1 MDTYCVGG
9 QSHKMFGDSS
19 FLWRTRREETW
30 GRWCDEEE
38 SDHKHIL
45 NVSTQWSCTPS
56 IWKHYGWI
64 FSEQMLELLVSN
76 YWFVCAVRLSL
87 IQSVSIS
94 GCRQIS
100 VIQWAFREQGTNSLT
115 SLAVWRNQSLA
126 DSALV
131 MVSWVVNVWEKVKQ
145 QQSESSRCSQWTG
158 VNTYVCVCV
167 CAWSPWR
174 RRWRVWSLRWAW
186 RGSWPCESRR
196 CWRRTKRLVH
206 QLSTASEP
214 PSPSEGPERTTTT
227 QLQFSLLKLSCCL
240 ITRLVLRSLF
250 QNCFKPVFIEDE
262 LVIFFGVLR
271 PPLIFIYS
279 V

>member
-167 CAWSPWR
+167 CARGHLGGDDEECGLCVELGEGLGHVSPVDVGDEPN
-174 RRWRVWSLRWAW
+174 VWSTSWVRLQSLRHHQRALNAP
-186 RGSWPCESRR
+186 RQHSYSFHSWSCPVVSSHVLYSGLYF
-196 CWRRTKRLVH
+196 K
-206 QLSTASEP
+206 TA
-214 PSPSEGPERTTTT
+214 
-227 QLQFSLLKLSCCL
+227 LNQFS
-240 ITRLVLRSLF
+240 
-250 QNCFKPVFIEDE
+250 
-262 LVIFFGVLR
+262 
-271 PPLIFIYS
+271 
-279 V
+279 